1 MSVTDVRNY
10 IIQYQQPA
18 LLLVCNGQ
26 TIPNGANTPISFNTA
41 LYDELGMWSLAD
53 PTKIYTPTDA
63 LWHIYFR
70 ITWAANDTGRRVAQ
84 LSGTLFPSSADEF
97 VALGRTIS
105 EHHLYQLTH
114 IDAAND
120 LQITVFQ
127 NSGGNLDI
135 AWVHLIMARH
145 VEIAYPI

>member
-1 MSVTDVRNY
+1 MRISRFMSVTDVRNY
-10 IIQYQQPA
+10 I
-18 LLLVCNGQ
+18 
-26 TIPNGANTPISFNTA
+26 
-41 LYDELGMWSLAD
+41 M
-53 PTKIYTPTDA
+53 
-63 LWHIYFR
+63 
-70 ITWAANDTGRRVAQ
+70 
-84 LSGTLFPSSADEF
+84 
-97 VALGRTIS
+97 
-105 EHHLYQLTH
+105 HHLYQLTH